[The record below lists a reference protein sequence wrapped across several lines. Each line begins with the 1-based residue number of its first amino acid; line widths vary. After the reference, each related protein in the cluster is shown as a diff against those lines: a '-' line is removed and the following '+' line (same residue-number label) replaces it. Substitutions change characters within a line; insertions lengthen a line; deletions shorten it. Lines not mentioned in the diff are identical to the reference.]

1 MTTILSIVLIFAPLV
16 QAPPSNPPAQAFTGF
31 VARQSDRLMEGD
43 KEFRFVSFNVPN
55 LHYIED
61 NLPFEETDPWRIP
74 DEFEIRD
81 ALTSVRQMGGRV
93 EIEYSGGQN
102 R

>member
-1 MTTILSIVLIFAPLV
+1 MLLVLSMVFILTPLV
-16 QAPPSNPPAQAFTGF
+16 QAPASVPPAQAFEDSVT
-31 VARQSDRLMEGD
+31 RQGDRLMEGD

-55 LHYIED
+55 PHYIED
-61 NLPFEETDPWRIP
+61 NLPFEETNPWRIP

-81 ALTSVRQMGGRV
+81 TLASVKQAVGRV
-93 EIEYSGGQN
+93 EIEHSGGQN

>member
-1 MTTILSIVLIFAPLV
+1 MLPVLSIILMVGPLV
-16 QAPPSNPPAQAFTGF
+16 QAPPAAVPARGFSNF
-31 VARQSDRLMEGD
+31 VTRQGDRLMEGD

-61 NLPFEETDPWRIP
+61 NLPFEETNPWRIP

-81 ALTSVRQMGGRV
+81 ALASVKQAVGRV
-93 EIEYSGGQN
+93 EIEHSGGQN

>member
-1 MTTILSIVLIFAPLV
+1 MPLVLSMVFILSPLV
-16 QAPPSNPPAQAFTGF
+16 QAPASVPPAQAFEDF
-31 VARQSDRLMEGD
+31 VTRQGDRLMEGD

-61 NLPFEETDPWRIP
+61 NLPFEETNPWRIP
-74 DEFEIRD
+74 DEVEIRD
-81 ALTSVRQMGGRV
+81 PLASVKQAGGRV
-93 EIEYSGGQN
+93 EIEHSGGQN

>member
-1 MTTILSIVLIFAPLV
+1 MLPVLSIILMVGPQV
-16 QAPPSNPPAQAFTGF
+16 QAPPAPVPAPTFEEF
-31 VARQSDRLMEGD
+31 VTRQGERLMEGD

-61 NLPFEETDPWRIP
+61 NLPFEETNPWRIP

-81 ALTSVRQMGGRV
+81 ALASVKQAGG
-93 EIEYSGGQN
+93 
-102 R
+102 

>member
-1 MTTILSIVLIFAPLV
+1 MLLVLSMVFILTPLV
-16 QAPPSNPPAQAFTGF
+16 QVPASVPPAQAFEDSVT
-31 VARQSDRLMEGD
+31 RQGDRLMEGG

-55 LHYIED
+55 PHYIED
-61 NLPFEETDPWRIP
+61 NLPFEETSPRRIP

-81 ALTSVRQMGGRV
+81 ALASVKQAVGRV
-93 EIEYSGGQN
+93 EIEHSGRQN